1 MAEPL
6 IYPGLLCLS
15 AATLAF
21 EVVLTRLFALAQGY
35 HFAFMAVSLA
45 LLGGGASGTF
55 LALRPAG
62 PGATARRL
70 AISAA
75 LFSLTTPA
83 SFLLANVLPFD
94 AYRLA
99 LERVQLVWMAAYYLS
114 LTVPFFFSGLAVGA
128 ALVAW
133 PGHASRLYAANLLG
147 SGLGPPLALLALA
160 SFGGPGAVFG
170 AAALGC
176 VATAL
181 LWPATAHPRRRL
193 AARALPIALM
203 LAFGWLCARPP
214 AWADVRLIPYQS
226 LPQALLYP
234 GSRIA
239 WQEWNAFS
247 RVDVVASPGI
257 RSAPGLSMA
266 FAGNLPPQ
274 LGLTVDGQN
283 LSPITPVSPDEAAF
297 AGYLPGALAYQLR
310 PQADVLIVEPGGGL
324 AVLAALRGGARSV
337 TAVYGN
343 PTVAAAVRQ
352 WGGAPAAD
360 PRLTVVVDEPRS
372 FLRRAGGR
380 FDLVVVPLTDTF
392 RPITAGAYA
401 LAEDYR
407 YTTDAF
413 VELWDHLAPGGL
425 LVAERWLQL
434 PPSESLR
441 LWGIMLSM
449 LQRAGVADPAA
460 HLLALR
466 SMQTALIIA
475 GRQPVSQDEL
485 RLVHAFAASR
495 QYDLIWTPE
504 FKQVSPSASDDELA
518 RLGINRYN
526 VIRDAPHFRTFAS
539 LLAAPDPA
547 RYAADYPYAVAPP
560 TDDRPFFFHFFKWQ
574 QTPQVLASLGRTWQP
589 FGGSGYLVLVAL
601 LGLVLI
607 LSGGLILLPLVA
619 GGRAPGAD
627 SQPPVVRGGQ
637 PRGVVLLYFAA
648 VGLGFMLVEIP
659 LLQQFIVYLGQPAYA
674 FATVVGAL
682 LIASGVGSRTLSQR
696 LPQRLAL
703 AALAG
708 LAIAYPW
715 LLPSLFGASF
725 GLPLGGRMLVSA
737 LALAPLGLLMGTPFP
752 QGLAWVQRA
761 APGLLAWVWAVN
773 GCASVVSA
781 VLAAMLAI
789 DLGFRAVML
798 LGASAYLL
806 ALAAALAPS
815 RLAAGADPVGAS

>member
-1 MAEPL
+1 MVEPL
-6 IYPGLLCLS
+6 SYLGLLCLS

-21 EVVLTRLFALAQGY
+21 EVVLTRLFALAQGH

-55 LALRPAG
+55 LALHPITPQAV
-62 PGATARRL
+62 ARRL
-70 AISAA
+70 AISAG
-75 LFSLTTPA
+75 LFSLTTPT
-83 SFLLANVLPFD
+83 SYVLVNVLPFD
-94 AYRLA
+94 AYRMA
-99 LERVQLVWMAAYYLS
+99 LERIQLVWLTGYYLS
-114 LTVPFFFSGLAVGA
+114 LTLPFFFSGLAVGA

-133 PGHASRLYAANLLG
+133 PGQASRLYAANLVG
-147 SGLGPPLALLALA
+147 SGLGPPLALQALA

-170 AAALGC
+170 VAALGC
-176 VATAL
+176 VAAAL
-181 LWPATAHPRRRL
+181 LGWTTVRPKWSPTARV
-193 AARALPIALM
+193 LPIVLM
-203 LAFGWLCARPP
+203 LAFGWLCLRPP
-214 AWADVRLIPYQS
+214 PWADMRLIPYQS

-234 GSRIA
+234 GSQIA

-247 RVDVVASPGI
+247 RVDVVVSPGI

-266 FAGNLPPQ
+266 FPGSLPSQ

-283 LSPITPVSPDEAAF
+283 LSPITPVSPDQAEF
-297 AGYLPGALAYQLR
+297 ADYLPGALAYQLR
-310 PQADVLIVEPGGGL
+310 PQADVLIIEPGGGL
-324 AVLAALRGGARSV
+324 AALAALRGGARSV

-352 WGGAPAAD
+352 WGDTPAAD
-360 PRLTVVVDEPRS
+360 PRLNVVVDEPRS
-372 FLRRAGGR
+372 FLRRVGGR

-413 VELWDHLAPGGL
+413 AELWDHLTPRGL

-441 LWGIMLSM
+441 LWGITLNM
-449 LQRAGVADPAA
+449 LQRAGVADPGAQ
-460 HLLALR
+460 LLALR

-485 RLVHAFAASR
+485 RLVHAFVASR

-504 FKQVSPSASDDELA
+504 LSQVSPFAGDDELA
-518 RLGINRYN
+518 YLGINRYN
-526 VIRDAPHFRTFAS
+526 VIRDAPHFRTFAR

-547 RYAADYPYAVAPP
+547 RYYADYQYAVAPP
-560 TDDRPFFFHFFKWQ
+560 TDNQPFFFHFFKWQ
-574 QTPQVLASLGRTWQP
+574 QTPQVLAGLGHTWQP

-607 LSGGLILLPLVA
+607 LSGGLILLPLMF
-619 GGRAPGAD
+619 GYRASGMRRQPPGAM
-627 SQPPVVRGGQ
+627 PAHLH
-637 PRGVVLLYFAA
+637 GVLLLYFSA
-648 VGLGFMLVEIP
+648 VGLGFLLVEIP

-674 FATVVGAL
+674 FATVVSAL
-682 LIASGVGSRTLSQR
+682 LLASGVGSRYLSQR
-696 LPQRLAL
+696 LPRRLAL
-703 AALAG
+703 GALAG
-708 LAIAYPW
+708 LTIIYPW
-715 LLPSLFGASF
+715 MLPPLFRASF
-725 GLPLGGRMLVSA
+725 GLPLGGRMLVSV

-752 QGLAWVQRA
+752 QGLAWIQRA
-761 APGLLAWVWAVN
+761 APGLLAWAWAVN

-798 LGASAYLL
+798 LGAGAYLL
-806 ALAAALAPS
+806 ALMTMWRAPS
-815 RLAAGADPVGAS
+815 VQAPAG